1 MQEYTQQ
8 NLNQIS
14 KYGYV
19 YLSYCKITGKIYIG
33 QKKSKVFIN
42 NYFGS
47 GKLIKLAIN
56 KYGVENF
63 NVYLIDW
70 SKSKEDL
77 DYKEKYWI
85 AKYNSVNKEIGYNIS
100 RGGLWGDCLTTK
112 TPLEKEEIINK
123 IVKTRHLNRKLG
135 ITKPYKLSE
144 ETKKKI
150 SIATSGKNN
159 PMYGKSAMK
168 GRHHS
173 EETKRKISEAA
184 KGRHHSEETRK
195 KISESN
201 KLARKSYN
209 CWTGRH
215 HSEETKNKLSKI
227 VSENNKGKIWIC
239 NNECTKFIKE
249 EDLDYYLLNGF
260 ILGRKWVK

>member
-19 YLSYCKITGKIYIG
+19 YLSYCKI
-33 QKKSKVFIN
+33 
-42 NYFGS
+42 
-47 GKLIKLAIN
+47 
-56 KYGVENF
+56 
-63 NVYLIDW
+63 
-70 SKSKEDL
+70 
-77 DYKEKYWI
+77 
-85 AKYNSVNKEIGYNIS
+85 
-100 RGGLWGDCLTTK
+100 
-112 TPLEKEEIINK
+112 
-123 IVKTRHLNRKLG
+123 
-135 ITKPYKLSE
+135 
-144 ETKKKI
+144 
-150 SIATSGKNN
+150 
-159 PMYGKSAMK
+159 
-168 GRHHS
+168 
-173 EETKRKISEAA
+173 
-184 KGRHHSEETRK
+184 TRK